1 MLATMGIS
9 AFKLFLILGVVAILF
24 LPTLIRR
31 SSGLPALF
39 DQLRARIAGED
50 PAGNKSAAA
59 SPTAINQDTKPSLGE
74 RFGGMLARVNSR
86 IRSGKR

>member
-1 MLATMGIS
+1 MGIS

-50 PAGNKSAAA
+50 PAGNKKRRRI
-59 SPTAINQDTKPSLGE
+59 TDCD
-74 RFGGMLARVNSR
+74 RSR
-86 IRSGKR
+86 YQTQPG

>member
-1 MLATMGIS
+1 MGMS
-9 AFKLFLILGVVAILF
+9 AFKLFLILGIVAILF

-31 SSGLPALF
+31 SSSLPALF
-39 DQLRARIAGED
+39 EQLRARIAGKD

-74 RFGGMLARVNSR
+74 RFGGMLELFP
-86 IRSGKR
+86 IRLNRLRR